1 MAAKER
7 FTLNSQ
13 TIWQPDKDLGYS
25 LETTYTKD
33 STRSQGGT
41 GHFTPMFTVEQFA
54 YTASNVPV
62 AEVTKI
68 LQIIGK
74 GKSFTLHAFS
84 PYYGEWRNALFYV
97 GKGNLS
103 IGILSEDQKTISSLT
118 FNMQG
123 VKPL

>member
-13 TIWQPDKDLGYS
+13 TIWQPDEDWVFPGNHVS
-25 LETTYTKD
+25 KD

-62 AEVTKI
+62 AEVTK
-68 LQIIGK
+68 
-74 GKSFTLHAFS
+74 
-84 PYYGEWRNALFYV
+84 R
-97 GKGNLS
+97 
-103 IGILSEDQKTISSLT
+103 
-118 FNMQG
+118 
-123 VKPL
+123 

>member
-7 FTLNSQ
+7 FTLNGQ

-84 PYYGEWRNALFYV
+84 PYYGDVAEMHFSMLERETYPLGFYRRIR
-97 GKGNLS
+97 K
-103 IGILSEDQKTISSLT
+103 Q
-118 FNMQG
+118 
-123 VKPL
+123 